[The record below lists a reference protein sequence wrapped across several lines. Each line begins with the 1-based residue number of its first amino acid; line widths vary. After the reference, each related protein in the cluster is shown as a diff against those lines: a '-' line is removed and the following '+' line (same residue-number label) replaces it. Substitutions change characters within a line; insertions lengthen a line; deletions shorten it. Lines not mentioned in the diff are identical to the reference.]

1 MNDETPPPI
10 GIPSHQLSRSKSLND
25 ISNDSQIS
33 AFSSDR
39 FINLHPNVNG
49 TNHQSAMPAMDVKEA
64 SPANMCMPTD
74 SHIYNQNN
82 VNYTSGL
89 AHNFNNIS
97 YHNDPQYGNLSFDNS
112 RNLNNNQCSS
122 GSSSNGN
129 NNRLATANVFNL
141 CNPLAMNLDGVT
153 EQIGNFHL

>member
-1 MNDETPPPI
+1 MNDEAPPPI
-10 GIPSHQLSRSKSLND
+10 GMPSQQLSRSKSLND

-49 TNHQSAMPAMDVKEA
+49 TNPQSAMPAMDVKVA
-64 SPANMCMPTD
+64 TPATMCMPTD

-82 VNYTSGL
+82 VIYTNGL
-89 AHNFNNIS
+89 TLNNMS
-97 YHNDPQYGNLSFDNS
+97 YHNNPQYGNLSFDNS
-112 RNLNNNQCSS
+112 RNLNNNQCSN
-122 GSSSNGN
+122 GGGSNGN
-129 NNRLATANVFNL
+129 NSRVATANVFNL
-141 CNPLAMNLDGVT
+141 CNPLAMNMDEVT